1 MVEAQVV
8 VSDGHNSSSLIRT
21 SKILA
26 IVAYTLIL
34 ISIILLN
41 QNPSDGTYEFSIYS
55 SLPLAFWAQ
64 LIISIIIG
72 FILISITIKHPSRI
86 SAFLGFSIVLLS
98 NTVLL
103 LLPILKKYLI
113 YGRGDVLTHIGWMNT
128 IIDTGSIQNLHY
140 PIDHILG
147 VSVTYVAGINTF
159 TVVSIIPFIF
169 SILFIVSILVLSRLV
184 LRSKKQVM
192 LAIMLG
198 SIMLF
203 GYNYHLLFAPSHE
216 IFFLLPLSLF
226 IFIKSYS
233 SDFHPRYKIL
243 FLLIIISTVL
253 FHPMNSIILIFIIVC
268 FGIINFFLRR
278 RGTDSRALSNGL
290 NKGYLKTVIVIFM
303 IAYLSWQSY
312 VILIKGQ
319 VRSIIQSF
327 EEGFTDSQLSNYS
340 DIISSHNLS
349 FIDVWDYLLLT
360 YGQIIF
366 LVLPVGIGIIY
377 HLVRLRKKNNE
388 MHPILLTFAL
398 AFLLLSIISAVE
410 LIFTF
415 VIESGRYLQYCI
427 FFSILLLPALLLPN
441 GDSNSIKVRRHN
453 ASLGKQN
460 RLLHPS
466 PSNIIISSLLV
477 ILLIISIASL
487 YASPMVRLSNYQVT
501 ESEMTGMDH
510 FFQRCDSSVEIYELG
525 LSQFRFFDALYG
537 QHMEHIGVS
546 WGYPT
551 PPDHFGYESAT
562 SWTGNI
568 TYPKYL
574 LINEIG
580 RYSYP
585 NIFPDFYEE
594 WRFYD
599 SDFIRLSFDDNVS
612 NVYSNG
618 NLDVYLTGL

>member
-1 MVEAQVV
+1 MVEAEGT
-8 VSDGHNSSSLIRT
+8 VSIGHNSSSFIRLV
-21 SKILA
+21 KLLA
-26 IVAYTLIL
+26 IVAYTSLL
-34 ISIILLN
+34 ISIFLLIL
-41 QNPSDGTYEFSIYS
+41 NPSNGDYEFSLYS
-55 SLPLAFWAQ
+55 SLPLAFWA
-64 LIISIIIG
+64 LIVISIIIG
-72 FILISITIKHPSRI
+72 FILISITIRRPSKT
-86 SAFLGFSIVLLS
+86 SALLGFSVILLS
-98 NTVLL
+98 NTILL

-140 PIDHILG
+140 PINHILG
-147 VSVTYVAGINTF
+147 VSLTYVAGVNTF
-159 TVVSIIPFIF
+159 NVVSLVPFIF
-169 SILFIVSILVLSRLV
+169 SIIFVVSIPILSKLVLF
-184 LRSKKQVM
+184 SKKQVM
-192 LAIMLG
+192 LAVMLG

-226 IFIKSYS
+226 IFIKSCS
-233 SDFHPRYKIL
+233 SDFHMRYKIL

-253 FHPMNSIILIFIIVC
+253 FHPMNSIILIFIIIC

-278 RGTDSRALSNGL
+278 EGIDSKVLSNGP
-290 NKGYLKTVIVIFM
+290 NKGYVKTVLVIFM

-312 VILIKGQ
+312 ILMIKGQ
-319 VRSIIQSF
+319 IRNIIQNF
-327 EEGFTDSQLSNYS
+327 EEEFTASQLSNYS
-340 DIISSHNLS
+340 NIITSHNLS

-366 LVLPVGIGIIY
+366 LILPVGIGIIY
-377 HLVRLRKKNNE
+377 YLMKCRKTKNE
-388 MHPILLTFAL
+388 LSPTLLAL

-410 LIFTF
+410 LVFTF
-415 VIESGRYLQYCI
+415 VIESDRYLQYCI

-441 GDSNSIKVRRHN
+441 NDSSSIKVRRLN
-453 ASLGKQN
+453 AILGKRS
-460 RLLHPS
+460 RLLHLS
-466 PSNIIISSLLV
+466 LKNIIISSLLV

-501 ESEMTGMDH
+501 ESEMTGMDY
-510 FFQRCDSSVEIYELG
+510 FFQNCDSSVEIYELS

-537 QHMEHIGVS
+537 QHIEHIGVS

-562 SWTGNI
+562 SWTGNA
-568 TYPKYL
+568 THPKYL
-574 LINEIG
+574 LVNEIG

-585 NIFPDFYEE
+585 NIYPDFHDE

-599 SDFIRLSFDDNVS
+599 SDFIRLSFDHNVS